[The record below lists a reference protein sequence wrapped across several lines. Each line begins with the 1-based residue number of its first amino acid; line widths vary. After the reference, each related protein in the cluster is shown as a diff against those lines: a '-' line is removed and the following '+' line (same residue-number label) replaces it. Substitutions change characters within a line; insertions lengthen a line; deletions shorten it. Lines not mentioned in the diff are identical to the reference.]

1 MKFEKR
7 NVHTTFKDNVWGAD
21 LADMRLTSKL
31 NKGIRFL
38 LCVIHIYS
46 KYGWVITLKDKN
58 DITITNAFQEK
69 ILNWSGYKPN
79 KIWADKGSK
88 FHNRLMKSLLQY
100 NNIEVH
106 STNNEVKS
114 DVAERFIRTLKN
126 KIFKCMTSIS
136 KNMYID
142 KLDKIVNKYNNTYH
156 SIIQTKPA
164 DVKDNTYT
172 DFDKKK

>member
-1 MKFEKR
+1 
-7 NVHTTFKDNVWGAD
+7 
-21 LADMRLTSKL
+21 
-31 NKGIRFL
+31 
-38 LCVIHIYS
+38 
-46 KYGWVITLKDKN
+46 
-58 DITITNAFQEK
+58 
-69 ILNWSGYKPN
+69 
-79 KIWADKGSK
+79 
-88 FHNRLMKSLLQY
+88 MKSLLQY

-106 STNNEVKS
+106 STNNKVKS

-142 KLDKIVNKYNNTYH
+142 NLDKIVNKYNNTYH
-156 SIIQTKPA
+156 STIQTEPA

>member
-1 MKFEKR
+1 MK
-7 NVHTTFKDNVWGAD
+7 
-21 LADMRLTSKL
+21 L
-31 NKGIRFL
+31 
-38 LCVIHIYS
+38 
-46 KYGWVITLKDKN
+46 
-58 DITITNAFQEK
+58 
-69 ILNWSGYKPN
+69 
-79 KIWADKGSK
+79 
-88 FHNRLMKSLLQY
+88 LLQY

-126 KIFKCMTSIS
+126 KIFKRMTSIS